1 MITHPKFLQK
11 SFGSISTSI
20 LSQRIE
26 QDFQNRI
33 GQPLVVVES
42 AEAMIPNVF
51 SRLSNAIG
59 FAKRRFAKA
68 GAAFGLTYIIISNL
82 NGSISLSLAWYMASK
97 QTGLSPLAPG
107 QWKALLAAYASLY
120 MLITLARPLRV
131 ALAFSLTKNTEE
143 YLLQTEERFGISR
156 AAAIVLNIPLG
167 LILWIGCAVTG
178 VGLASILSGVPIW

>member
-1 MITHPKFLQK
+1 MKLRESFHVITYAISWLFLFSSSNVYAFYQKSHCPLMITHPKFLQK

-97 QTGLSPLAPG
+97 Q
-107 QWKALLAAYASLY
+107 
-120 MLITLARPLRV
+120 V
-131 ALAFSLTKNTEE
+131 
-143 YLLQTEERFGISR
+143 
-156 AAAIVLNIPLG
+156 
-167 LILWIGCAVTG
+167 
-178 VGLASILSGVPIW
+178 SILQIVNLCLSICVPCELKPKSFINRRGCHPWLQDSGKLS